1 MTEAD
6 VEKLR
11 VLTQFV
17 LAEHVK
23 HFDAAGHGGADEE
36 FVSFGCEFDAL
47 ASALGVESV
56 EKPRRIGGNVEYN
69 DAVVVGPQCSGNG
82 HFAVGVKGKALGTIG
97 HLLDDSVD
105 DGFFQR
111 QICKENVGVIS
122 YFSLASGFLTGKYR
136 NEQDISGRS
145 RGPAVQKYLNA
156 DGFRVISTLN
166 EIAEQFGAKIGQVAV
181 AWLMARP
188 SITAPIVSATNMEQ
202 LQELLD
208 SAKLSLGEENINKID
223 LASAF

>member
-11 VLTQFV
+11 VLTQLV

-69 DAVVVGPQCSGNG
+69 DAVVVAVPRRFSKEGRQGSRSKHEETGNV
-82 HFAVGVKGKALGTIG
+82 A
-97 HLLDDSVD
+97 
-105 DGFFQR
+105 
-111 QICKENVGVIS
+111 NV
-122 YFSLASGFLTGKYR
+122 R
-136 NEQDISGRS
+136 
-145 RGPAVQKYLNA
+145 
-156 DGFRVISTLN
+156 
-166 EIAEQFGAKIGQVAV
+166 
-181 AWLMARP
+181 
-188 SITAPIVSATNMEQ
+188 
-202 LQELLD
+202 LQ
-208 SAKLSLGEENINKID
+208 
-223 LASAF
+223 